1 MELRNQRRA
10 LRALVAA
17 AVLLL
22 APAARAADVAI
33 LKSSEVAAWRPTTE
47 ALRRVAAGHSF
58 IEYDLRGERTEAE
71 RVLNTLKNRAVIL
84 VAMGPLAAQAAR
96 DVLPNVPMVFC
107 MVQDPARLG
116 LAAGPN
122 TTGVAFAIPVKN
134 QLAAFRMVNPRGVRV
149 GVLYTE
155 ANVGRL
161 VEEAL
166 KAASL
171 VRLALVNKAVTSER
185 EVPQALRSLLSGA
198 DAADAIWIPPD
209 PVLLGEESQRHIL
222 AESLKAGKPVYAF
235 TSSLVEKGALVSNG
249 PDLVSVGELTG
260 ELVNRLAAGERG
272 KIEMLVPRAELVI
285 NKRMAGKLKIEIS
298 PDVLK
303 TAARTF

>member
-1 MELRNQRRA
+1 LTNLRRA
-10 LRALVAA
+10 LAGLAALAA
-17 AVLLL
+17 LT
-22 APAARAADVAI
+22 APTPAPAADVAV
-33 LKSSEVAAWRPTTE
+33 LKSTEVAAWRPATE
-47 ALRRVAAGHSF
+47 ALRRVASGHSF
-58 IEYDLRGERTEAE
+58 VEYDLRGERAEAE

-107 MVQDPARLG
+107 MVQDPVRIGLG
-116 LAAGPN
+116 AGPN
-122 TTGVAFAIPVKN
+122 TTGVAYTIPVKN
-134 QLAAFRMVNPRGVRV
+134 QLAAFRLVNPRGVRV
-149 GVLYTE
+149 GVVYSE
-155 ANVGRL
+155 ANVGRM

-171 VRLALVNKAVTSER
+171 VRLALVNKAVASER
-185 EVPQALRSLLSGA
+185 EVPQALRSLLTGA
-198 DAADAIWIPPD
+198 EAADAIWIPPD

-249 PDLVSVGELTG
+249 PDLVSVGELVG

-285 NKRMAGKLKIEIS
+285 NKRMAGKLKIEI
-298 PDVLK
+298 PAEVLK
-303 TAARTF
+303 TAARVF

>member
-1 MELRNQRRA
+1 LRNQRHSLPGLAA
-10 LRALVAA
+10 LCA
-17 AVLLL
+17 LL
-22 APAARAADVAI
+22 APVPAGAADVAI
-33 LKSSEVAAWRPTTE
+33 LKSTEVAAWRPSTE

-58 IEYDLRGERTEAE
+58 VEYDLRGERAEAE

-107 MVQDPARLG
+107 MVQEPARLG
-116 LAAGPN
+116 LVAGPN
-122 TTGVAFAIPVKN
+122 TTGVAYTIPVKN
-134 QLAAFRMVNPRGVRV
+134 QLAAFRLVNPRGVRV
-149 GVLYTE
+149 GVIYTE

-166 KAASL
+166 KASSL
-171 VRLALVNKAVTSER
+171 VRLALVSKAVTSER
-185 EVPQALRSLLSGA
+185 EVPQALRALLTGA

-209 PVLLGEESQRHIL
+209 PVLLSEQSQRHIL

-260 ELVNRLAAGERG
+260 DLVNRLAAGERG

-285 NKRMAGKLKIEIS
+285 NKRMAVKLKIDIP

>member
-1 MELRNQRRA
+1 LRNLRRA
-10 LRALVAA
+10 LALP
-17 AVLLL
+17 AVLAAL
-22 APAARAADVAI
+22 AVPTPAPAADVAV
-33 LKSSEVAAWRPTTE
+33 LKSTEVAAWRPATE

-58 IEYDLRGERTEAE
+58 VEYDLRGERTEAE

-107 MVQDPARLG
+107 MVQDPVRLG

-122 TTGVAFAIPVKN
+122 TTGVAYTIPVKN
-134 QLAAFRMVNPRGVRV
+134 QLAAFRLVNPRGVRV
-149 GVLYTE
+149 GVVYTE
-155 ANVGRL
+155 ANVGRM

-171 VRLALVNKAVTSER
+171 VRLVLVNKAVASER
-185 EVPQALRSLLSGA
+185 EVPQALRSLLTGSE
-198 DAADAIWIPPD
+198 AADAIWIPPD

-222 AESLKAGKPVYAF
+222 AESLKAGKAVYAF

-249 PDLVSVGELTG
+249 PDLVSVGELVG
-260 ELVNRLAAGERG
+260 ELVNRLASGERG

-285 NKRMAGKLKIEIS
+285 NKRMAGKLKIEIT

-303 TAARTF
+303 TASRIF

>member
-1 MELRNQRRA
+1 LRNLRRA
-10 LRALVAA
+10 LATPAVLAALVVPTPAMA
-17 AVLLL
+17 GDVAVL
-22 APAARAADVAI
+22 
-33 LKSSEVAAWRPTTE
+33 KSTEVAAWRPATE

-58 IEYDLRGERTEAE
+58 VEYDLRGERAEAE

-107 MVQDPARLG
+107 MVQDPVRMG
-116 LAAGPN
+116 LVAGPN
-122 TTGVAFAIPVKN
+122 TTGVAYTIPVKN
-134 QLAAFRMVNPRGVRV
+134 QLAAFRLVNPRGVRV
-149 GVLYTE
+149 GVVYTE
-155 ANVGRL
+155 ANVGRM

-171 VRLALVNKAVTSER
+171 VRLAVVNKVVASER
-185 EVPQALRSLLSGA
+185 EVPQALRSLLTGA
-198 DAADAIWIPPD
+198 EAVDAIWIPPD
-209 PVLLGEESQRHIL
+209 PVLLGEESQRHLL

-249 PDLVSVGELTG
+249 PDLVSVGELVG
-260 ELVNRLAAGERG
+260 ELVNRLASGERG

-285 NKRMAGKLKIEIS
+285 NKRMAGKLKIEIA

-303 TAARTF
+303 TAARVF

>member
-1 MELRNQRRA
+1 MRNLRRA
-10 LRALVAA
+10 LAA
-17 AVLLL
+17 PAVLAALIVPT
-22 APAARAADVAI
+22 PASAADVAV
-33 LKSSEVAAWRPTTE
+33 LKSTEVAAWRPATE
-47 ALRRVAAGHSF
+47 ALRRVASSHSF
-58 IEYDLRGERTEAE
+58 VEYDLRGERAEAE

-122 TTGVAFAIPVKN
+122 TTGVAYTIPVKN
-134 QLAAFRMVNPRGVRV
+134 QLAAFRLVNPRGVRV
-149 GVLYTE
+149 GVVYTE
-155 ANVGRL
+155 ANVGRM

-171 VRLALVNKAVTSER
+171 VRLVLANKAVASER
-185 EVPQALRSLLSGA
+185 EVPQALRSLLTGA

-249 PDLVSVGELTG
+249 PDLVSVGELVG

-303 TAARTF
+303 AAARVF